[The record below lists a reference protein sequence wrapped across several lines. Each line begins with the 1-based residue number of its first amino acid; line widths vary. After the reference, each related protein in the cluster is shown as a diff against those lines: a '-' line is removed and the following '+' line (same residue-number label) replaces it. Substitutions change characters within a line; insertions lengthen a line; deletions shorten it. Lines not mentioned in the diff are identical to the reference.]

1 MTNLVGRPPNTE
13 RRRAEIVEGLLRVM
27 ARKGYEGATIPE
39 IGRASGL
46 RPGLVHY
53 HFETKEEIL
62 LELFERLRRTVE
74 VRYERRRD
82 RGNPLRGYLDAH
94 LERGPDA
101 DPAALACWV
110 AVGAE
115 ALRRPALGRLYR
127 RAVAERLAR
136 LENLVREELRA
147 RRRSTH
153 RAREIAGALLAAIE
167 GAFFLGSAAPQAIP
181 PGTAAATVWRMADGL
196 LSAEPR
202 RKR

>member
-1 MTNLVGRPPNTE
+1 MTKLGRPPNTE
-13 RRRAEIVEGLLRVM
+13 RRRGEIVEGLLRVM
-27 ARKGYEGATIPE
+27 ARKGYEGATVSE
-39 IGRASGL
+39 IARAAGL

-82 RGNPLRGYLDAH
+82 RGNPLRAFLDAH
-94 LERGPDA
+94 LERGRDA

-127 RAVAERLAR
+127 RAVEERLGR
-136 LENLVREELRA
+136 LENLVRGALRA
-147 RRRSTH
+147 RGRAAR
-153 RAREIAGALLAAIE
+153 RAREIAAALLAAIE
-167 GAFFLGSAAPQAIP
+167 GAFHLGSAAPRTIP
-181 PGTAAATVWRMADGL
+181 PGTAAAAVWRMAEGL
-196 LSAEPR
+196 VSAEPR

>member
-1 MTNLVGRPPNTE
+1 MGRPPNTG
-13 RRRAEIVEGLLRVM
+13 RRRREIVEGLLRVM
-27 ARKGYEGATIPE
+27 ARKGYAGATIPE
-39 IGRASGL
+39 IARAAGI

-74 VRYERRRD
+74 LRYERRRD
-82 RGNPLRGYLDAH
+82 RGNALRAYLDAH

-115 ALRRPALGRLYR
+115 ALRRPALGTLYR
-127 RAVAERLAR
+127 RAVTERLGR
-136 LENLVREELRA
+136 LENLVGEALRS
-147 RRRSTH
+147 RGRTPR
-153 RAREIAGALLAAIE
+153 RAREIAAALLAAVE
-167 GAFFLGSAAPQAIP
+167 GAFHLGCAAPRAIP

-196 LSAEPR
+196 LSREPR